1 MHHANFSPSVLI
13 PSRVLLH
20 CPLCN
25 GIFRTHL
32 EFMNHV
38 QVTHPL
44 LSEQTF
50 ILCSSVYA
58 SNIILPGNQHVPQH
72 ASLQRNDEVV
82 VQPASS
88 LNHSQMRRWDRAPP
102 IDRQQMARMSRVI
115 EGSNSTFV
123 YSNRTFVDCTQQVPN
138 QLGVPISSN
147 ADEAVNT
154 TEEHNELDLNLKL

>member
-1 MHHANFSPSVLI
+1 MIMVI
-13 PSRVLLH
+13 D
-20 CPLCN
+20 CKEE
-25 GIFRTHL
+25 GILKWIDGGF
-32 EFMNHV
+32 V
-38 QVTHPL
+38 
-44 LSEQTF
+44 
-50 ILCSSVYA
+50 IDGDGA
-58 SNIILPGNQHVPQH
+58 GNQHVPQH
-72 ASLQRNDEVV
+72 ASLQRNDGVV

-123 YSNRTFVDCTQQVPN
+123 DSNRTFVDCTQQVPN

-154 TEEHNELDLNLKL
+154 TEEHNELDLNLRL